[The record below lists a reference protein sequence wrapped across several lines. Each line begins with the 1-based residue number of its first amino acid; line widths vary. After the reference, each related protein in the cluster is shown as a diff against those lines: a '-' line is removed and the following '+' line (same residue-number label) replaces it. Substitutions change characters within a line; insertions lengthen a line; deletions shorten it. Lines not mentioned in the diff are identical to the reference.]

1 MTLDDISQ
9 IRVGQN
15 QVGIIGMKQIL
26 AEVAKGYTGKPD
38 KEVEAELINRLSK
51 RNYIADRVKNNYG
64 RAFLREF
71 KKFIG
76 EAYLKEDSG
85 IMEIKVLGAGCP
97 RCDHLKQ
104 EVMAVMVE
112 LELAADIEHVTDIA
126 EIGRYG
132 VMGTPALIIN
142 GKVAAVG
149 SVPSKAQIKAW
160 VKEASKN

>member
-9 IRVGQN
+9 IRIGQN

-26 AEVAKGYTGKPD
+26 AEVAKEYTGKPD
-38 KEVEAELINRLSK
+38 KEVEEELINRLSK
-51 RNYIADRVKNNYG
+51 CNYIANKVKNSYG

-76 EAYLKEDSG
+76 EAYTEEDSE

-97 RCDHLKQ
+97 RCNHLKQ

-112 LELAADIEHVTDIA
+112 LKLAVDIEHVTDIA

-132 VMGTPALIIN
+132 VIGTPALIIN

-149 SVPSKAQIKAW
+149 SVPSKAKIKAL

>member
-1 MTLDDISQ
+1 
-9 IRVGQN
+9 
-15 QVGIIGMKQIL
+15 
-26 AEVAKGYTGKPD
+26 
-38 KEVEAELINRLSK
+38 
-51 RNYIADRVKNNYG
+51 
-64 RAFLREF
+64 
-71 KKFIG
+71 
-76 EAYLKEDSG
+76 
-85 IMEIKVLGAGCP
+85 MEIKVLGAGCP

-112 LELAADIEHVTDIA
+112 LKLAADIEHVTDIA

>member
-9 IRVGQN
+9 IRVGKN
-15 QVGIIGMKQIL
+15 LVGIIGMKQIL
-26 AEVAKGYTGKPD
+26 AEVAKEYIGKLD

-51 RNYIADRVKNNYG
+51 LNYIANKVKNNYG
-64 RAFLREF
+64 QAFLREF
-71 KKFIG
+71 KKFVG
-76 EAYLKEDSG
+76 EAYLEEDSG

-97 RCDHLKQ
+97 RCNHLTQ

-112 LELAADIEHVTDIA
+112 LKLAADVEHVTDIA

-132 VMGTPALIIN
+132 IMGTPALIIN
-142 GKVAAVG
+142 GKVVAVG
-149 SVPSKAQIKAW
+149 SVPSKAKIKAW